1 MKSRI
6 SSENHRFSE
15 EGIAII
21 NGLEDILSRFSNH
34 VSLKY
39 GNYSTVR
46 TYRRSVHDIYL
57 YHGCLLDDLEIDEIL
72 YYLNFLKEKG
82 LSWAKIKLDVAGLNF
97 Y

>member
-15 EGIAII
+15 EEITVID
-21 NGLEDILSRFSNH
+21 GLEDILSSFSNR

-46 TYRRSVHDIYL
+46 TYRRSVRDICL
-57 YHGCLLDDLEIDEIL
+57 YHGCL
-72 YYLNFLKEKG
+72 
-82 LSWAKIKLDVAGLNF
+82 
-97 Y
+97 

>member
-15 EGIAII
+15 EGITVIE
-21 NGLEDILSRFSNH
+21 GLEDILSSFSNR

-46 TYRRSVHDIYL
+46 N
-57 YHGCLLDDLEIDEIL
+57 IL
-72 YYLNFLKEKG
+72 KYI
-82 LSWAKIKLDVAGLNF
+82 KISQLTCINEWVLV